1 VPSVGNFSEESRGK
15 GGESMI
21 WDRRYECMEREEV
34 EQLQLERLQ
43 STLNRVYRNV
53 TFYRKR
59 FDALKI
65 LPDEIQ
71 SAKDLSQ
78 FPLTV
83 KEDLRES
90 YPYGMFALPL
100 REVVRIHSSSGVT
113 GKPTVTGYTQND
125 LHHWSQLAAR
135 VLSAGGVTKDDVVQ
149 ITFKYGLFTGAFG
162 LHYGAELIGASVIPM
177 STGNTSKQVLIMQ
190 DYKTT
195 ALVGTPSY
203 ALRLARYMEGEG
215 IDPKSLSLRLGLF
228 GGEPCPE
235 SMCKEIAERLFINV
249 TDNYG
254 VSEVMG
260 PGVSA
265 ECESK
270 NGLHIYEDHFIP
282 EIIDPQTLQVLPPG
296 AEGELVL
303 TTLSKEAFP
312 LIRYRTRDITSLDYA
327 ACPCGRTLV
336 RMKKV
341 LGRSDDIII
350 IKGVNVFPS
359 QVEAILMEVEGVE
372 PRYQIIA
379 DRTGGVDTLEVKVEV
394 HEKVFSDEIK
404 NLQNIAGQIES
415 KFREVIGVSA
425 KIKLVA
431 PESLKFAE
439 GTSPKVIDRR
449 KK

>member
-1 VPSVGNFSEESRGK
+1 
-15 GGESMI
+15 MI
-21 WDRRYECMEREEV
+21 WDRRYECLEREEV

-53 TFYRKR
+53 SFYKKR
-59 FDALKI
+59 LDALKI

-71 SAKDLSQ
+71 SARDLAK
-78 FPLTV
+78 FPLTA

-113 GKPTVTGYTQND
+113 GKPTVTGYTRND
-125 LHHWSQLAAR
+125 LHHWSQLTAR

-195 ALVGTPSY
+195 ALVSTPSY
-203 ALRLARYMEGEG
+203 ALRVARYIEGQG
-215 IDPKSLSLRLGLF
+215 INPKSLSLKLGLF

-235 SMCKEIAERLFINV
+235 SMRKEIEERLFINV

-265 ECESK
+265 ECEAK

-282 EIIDPQTLQVLPPG
+282 EIIDPQTLQILPPG

-312 LIRYRTRDITSLDYA
+312 LIRYRTRDITSLDYSP
-327 ACPCGRTLV
+327 CPCGRTLV

-350 IKGVNVFPS
+350 IKGVKVFPS
-359 QVEAILMEVEGVE
+359 QVEAILLEVEGVE
-372 PRYQIIA
+372 PRYQMIV
-379 DRTGGVDTLEVKVEV
+379 DRTEGVDTLEMKVEV
-394 HEKVFSDEIK
+394 NEKVFSDEIK
-404 NLQNIAGQIES
+404 NLQNIAGQIER
-415 KFREVIGVSA
+415 KFRDIIGVSA

-431 PESLKFAE
+431 PESLQLTE
-439 GTSPKVIDRR
+439 GMFPKVVDRR

>member
-1 VPSVGNFSEESRGK
+1 
-15 GGESMI
+15 MI
-21 WDRRYECMEREEV
+21 WDRRNECLAREEI

-43 STLNRVYRNV
+43 SALNRVYRNV
-53 TFYRKR
+53 AFYKKR
-59 FDALKI
+59 FDRMKI
-65 LPDEIQ
+65 VPDEIQ
-71 SAKDLSQ
+71 STQDLAH
-78 FPLTV
+78 FPLTA

-113 GKPTVTGYTQND
+113 GKPTVTGYTKND
-125 LHHWSQLAAR
+125 LHHWSQLTAR
-135 VLSAGGVTKDDVVQ
+135 VLAAGGVTKDDVVQ

-177 STGNTSKQVLIMQ
+177 STGNTRKQAMIMQ

-195 ALVGTPSY
+195 ALVSTPSY
-203 ALRLARYMEGEG
+203 ALLLARFMEKEG
-215 IDPKSLSLRLGLF
+215 IDPKSLSLKLGLF
-228 GGEPCPE
+228 GGEPWSE
-235 SMCKEIAERLFINV
+235 SMRQEVQGRLFISA

-265 ECESK
+265 ECEHK
-270 NGLHIYEDHFIP
+270 DGLHLYEDHFIP
-282 EIIDPQTLQVLPPG
+282 EIIDPATLKTLPPG

-303 TTLSKEAFP
+303 TTLTKEAFP
-312 LIRYRTRDITSLDYA
+312 LVRFRTRDITSLNYA
-327 ACPCGRTLV
+327 PCPCGRTLV

-359 QVEAILMEVEGVE
+359 QVETILMEVEGVE
-372 PRYQIIA
+372 PRYQLIA
-379 DRTGGVDTLEVKVEV
+379 DRVEGVDTLELRVEMN
-394 HEKVFSDEIK
+394 EKFFSDEIK
-404 NLQNIAGQIES
+404 ILQNISAQVERRL
-415 KFREVIGVSA
+415 REIVGVSA
-425 KIKLVA
+425 KVKLVA
-431 PESLKFAE
+431 PESLQPVDGKAA
-439 GTSPKVIDRR
+439 KVIDRR

>member
-1 VPSVGNFSEESRGK
+1 
-15 GGESMI
+15 MI
-21 WDRRYECMEREEV
+21 WDRRYECLEREEI

-53 TFYRKR
+53 SFYKKR
-59 FDALKI
+59 FDSLHL

-71 SAKDLSQ
+71 CIKDLSQ
-78 FPLTV
+78 FPLTA

-113 GKPTVTGYTQND
+113 GKPTVTGYTRND
-125 LHHWSQLAAR
+125 LHHWSQLTAR
-135 VLSAGGVTKDDVVQ
+135 VLTAGGVTKDDVVQ
-149 ITFKYGLFTGAFG
+149 ITFKYGLYTGAFG
-162 LHYGAELIGASVIPM
+162 LHHGAELIGASVIPM
-177 STGNTSKQVLIMQ
+177 STGNTTKQVLIMQ

-203 ALRLARYMEGEG
+203 ALLLARHMETQG
-215 IDPKSLSLRLGLF
+215 INPKSFSLKLGLF

-235 SMCKEIAERLFINV
+235 SMRKEIEERLFINA

-265 ECESK
+265 ECECK

-312 LIRYRTRDITSLDYA
+312 LIRYRTRDITSLDYSP
-327 ACPCGRTLV
+327 CPCGRTLV

-341 LGRSDDIII
+341 LGRTDDIVI
-350 IKGVNVFPS
+350 IKGVKVFPS
-359 QVEAILMEVEGVE
+359 QVESILMEVEGVE
-372 PRYQIIA
+372 PRYQIIV
-379 DRTGGVDTLEVKVEV
+379 DRVEGMDTLEVKVEMN
-394 HEKVFSDEIK
+394 ERVFSDEIK
-404 NLQNIAGQIES
+404 NLQNTALQIER
-415 KFREVIGVSA
+415 KLRETVGVSA
-425 KIKLVA
+425 KVKLVA
-431 PESLKFAE
+431 PDSLQPLE
-439 GTSPKVIDRR
+439 GKALKVMDRR

>member
-1 VPSVGNFSEESRGK
+1 
-15 GGESMI
+15 MI
-21 WDRRYECMEREEV
+21 WDRRYECMVREEM

-53 TFYRKR
+53 SFYKKK
-59 FDALKI
+59 FDQLKI
-65 LPDEIQ
+65 LPEEIQ
-71 SAKDLSQ
+71 SARDLAQ
-78 FPLTV
+78 FPLTT

-113 GKPTVTGYTQND
+113 GKPTVAGYTRND
-125 LHHWSQLAAR
+125 LHHWSQLNAR

-177 STGNTSKQVLIMQ
+177 STGNTGKQVMIMQ

-195 ALVGTPSY
+195 ALIGTPSY
-203 ALRLARYMEGEG
+203 ALLLARHMETQG
-215 IDPKSLSLRLGLF
+215 IDPKSLSLKLGLF
-228 GGEPCPE
+228 GGEPCPDA
-235 SMCKEIAERLFINV
+235 MRREIEQRLFISA

-265 ECESK
+265 ECEQK
-270 NGLHIYEDHFIP
+270 NGLHLYEDHFIP
-282 EIIDPQTLQVLPPG
+282 EIIDPRTLQVLPPG

-303 TTLSKEAFP
+303 TTLTKEAFP
-312 LIRYRTRDITSLDYA
+312 LIRYRTRDMTSLDYA
-327 ACPCGRTLV
+327 PCPCGRTSL

-341 LGRSDDIII
+341 LGRSDDILI

-359 QVEAILMEVEGVE
+359 QVESILMEVEGVE
-372 PRYQIIA
+372 PHYQMIA
-379 DRTGGVDTLEVKVEV
+379 DRVEGIETLEVKVAV
-394 HEKVFSDEIK
+394 DEKVFSDEIK
-404 NLQNIAGQIES
+404 NMQNIAATIERR
-415 KFREVIGVSA
+415 FREIIGVSA

-431 PESLKFAE
+431 PENLPAKE
-439 GTSPKVIDRR
+439 GMQKVIDRR
-449 KK
+449 KGK

>member
-1 VPSVGNFSEESRGK
+1 
-15 GGESMI
+15 MI
-21 WDRRYECMEREEV
+21 WDRRYECMEREEIA
-34 EQLQLERLQ
+34 QLQLERLQ

-53 TFYRKR
+53 SFYKKR
-59 FDALKI
+59 FDLLKI
-65 LPDEIQ
+65 HPDEIQ
-71 SAKDLSQ
+71 SIKDLAG
-78 FPLTV
+78 FPLTA
-83 KEDLRES
+83 KEDLRQS
-90 YPYGMFALPL
+90 YPYGMFAIPL

-113 GKPTVTGYTQND
+113 GKPTVTGYTRND
-125 LHHWSQLAAR
+125 LQHWSQLTAR
-135 VLSAGGVTKDDVVQ
+135 VLTAGGVTKDDVVQ

-195 ALVGTPSY
+195 ALVSTPSY
-203 ALRLARYMEGEG
+203 ALRLARYMGAEG
-215 IDPKSLSLRLGLF
+215 IDPKNLSIKLGLF

-235 SMCKEIAERLFINV
+235 SMRKEIEDRLFISV

-260 PGVSA
+260 PGVAA
-265 ECESK
+265 ECEFK
-270 NGLHIYEDHFIP
+270 NGLHLYEDHFIP

-312 LIRYRTRDITSLDYA
+312 LVRYRTRDITSLDLSP
-327 ACPCGRTLV
+327 CSCGRTLV
-336 RMKKV
+336 RIKKV

-359 QVEAILMEVEGVE
+359 QVESILMEVEGVE

-379 DRTGGVDTLEVKVEV
+379 DRVEGVDTLEIKVEV
-394 HEKVFSDEIK
+394 NERFFSDEIK
-404 NLQNIAGQIES
+404 ILQGISAQIER
-415 KFREVIGVSA
+415 KIREIIGISA
-425 KIKLVA
+425 KVKLVA
-431 PESLKFAE
+431 PEILQPIE
-439 GTSPKVIDRR
+439 GKASKVIDRR
-449 KK
+449 KIKS

>member
-1 VPSVGNFSEESRGK
+1 
-15 GGESMI
+15 MI
-21 WDRRYECMEREEV
+21 WDRKTECMPREEI

-53 TFYRKR
+53 AFYKKR
-59 FDALKI
+59 FDRLKI
-65 LPDEIQ
+65 GPDEIQ
-71 SAKDLSQ
+71 SVQDLGQ
-78 FPLTV
+78 FPLTM

-113 GKPTVTGYTQND
+113 GKPTVTGYTRND
-125 LHHWSQLAAR
+125 LHHWSQLTAR
-135 VLSAGGVTKDDVVQ
+135 VLGAGGVTKDDVVQ

-177 STGNTSKQVLIMQ
+177 STGNTRKQALIMQ

-195 ALVGTPSY
+195 TLVSTPSY
-203 ALRLARYMEGEG
+203 AILLARYLEKEG
-215 IDPKSLSLRLGLF
+215 INPQSLSLKRGLF

-235 SMCKEIAERLFINV
+235 SMRKEIEERLLIQA

-265 ECESK
+265 ECEKK
-270 NGLHIYEDHFIP
+270 NGLHLYEDHFIP
-282 EIIDPQTLQVLPPG
+282 EIIDPQTLKVLPPG

-303 TTLSKEAFP
+303 TTLTKEAFP
-312 LIRYRTRDITSLDYA
+312 VVRYRTRDITSLEYSP
-327 ACPCGRTLV
+327 CPCGRTLV

-341 LGRSDDIII
+341 LGRSDDIIV
-350 IKGVNVFPS
+350 IKGVKVFPS
-359 QVEAILMEVEGVE
+359 QVESILLEVEGVE
-372 PRYQIIA
+372 PRFQILVEQVEGA
-379 DRTGGVDTLEVKVEV
+379 DTLELKVEV
-394 HEKVFSDEIK
+394 NERVFSDEIK
-404 NLQNIAGQIES
+404 NLQNISAQIER
-415 KFREVIGVSA
+415 KLREIVGISA
-425 KIKLVA
+425 KVKLVA
-431 PESLKFAE
+431 PESLQPTDGKLV
-439 GTSPKVIDRR
+439 KVIDRR

>member
-1 VPSVGNFSEESRGK
+1 
-15 GGESMI
+15 MI
-21 WDRRYECMEREEV
+21 WDRRYECMAREEM

-53 TFYRKR
+53 SYYKKR
-59 FDALKI
+59 FDLLKI

-71 SAKDLSQ
+71 SIQDLAH
-78 FPLTV
+78 FPLTS

-125 LHHWSQLAAR
+125 LQHWSQLNAR
-135 VLSAGGVTKDDVVQ
+135 VLTSGGVTKDDVVQ

-162 LHYGAELIGASVIPM
+162 LHHGAELIGASVIPM

-195 ALVGTPSY
+195 ALIGTPSY
-203 ALRLARYMEGEG
+203 ALLLARHMGSQG
-215 IDPKSLSLRLGLF
+215 IDPKSLSLKLGLF
-228 GGEPCPE
+228 GGEPWSE
-235 SMCKEIAERLFINV
+235 SMRREIEEQLFISA

-265 ECESK
+265 ECHLK
-270 NGLHIYEDHFIP
+270 NGLHLYEDHFIP
-282 EIIDPQTLQVLPPG
+282 EIIDPQTQQVLAPG

-303 TTLSKEAFP
+303 TTLTKEAFP
-312 LIRYRTRDITSLDYA
+312 LVRYRTRDITSLDYSP
-327 ACPCGRTLV
+327 CPCGRTLV

-341 LGRSDDIII
+341 LGRSDDILI

-359 QVEAILMEVEGVE
+359 QVESILMEVEGVE

-379 DRTGGVDTLEVKVEV
+379 DRVEEMDTLEVKVEV
-394 HEKVFSDEIK
+394 NERVFSDEIK
-404 NLQNIAGQIES
+404 NLQNISSKIERHL
-415 KFREVIGVSA
+415 REIVGVSA
-425 KIKLVA
+425 KVKLVA
-431 PESLKFAE
+431 PESL
-439 GTSPKVIDRR
+439 GPLGGRVPKVIDRR
-449 KK
+449 KR

>member
-1 VPSVGNFSEESRGK
+1 
-15 GGESMI
+15 MI
-21 WDRRYECMEREEV
+21 WDRRYECLEREEV

-53 TFYRKR
+53 SFYKKR

-71 SAKDLSQ
+71 SAKDLAK
-78 FPLTV
+78 FPLTA

-113 GKPTVTGYTQND
+113 GKPTVTGYTRND
-125 LHHWSQLAAR
+125 LHHWSQLTAR

-195 ALVGTPSY
+195 ALVSTPSY
-203 ALRLARYMEGEG
+203 ALRVARYIEGQG
-215 IDPKSLSLRLGLF
+215 INPKSLSLKLGHF

-235 SMCKEIAERLFINV
+235 SMRREIEERLFINV

-265 ECESK
+265 ECEAK

-282 EIIDPQTLQVLPPG
+282 EIIDPQTLQILPPG

-312 LIRYRTRDITSLDYA
+312 LIRYRTRDITSLDYSP
-327 ACPCGRTLV
+327 CPCGRTLA

-350 IKGVNVFPS
+350 IKGVKVFPS
-359 QVEAILMEVEGVE
+359 QVGAILMEVEGVE
-372 PRYQIIA
+372 PRYQMIA
-379 DRTGGVDTLEVKVEV
+379 DRTEGVDTLEVPRQRRAAALRRA
-394 HEKVFSDEIK
+394 SRPASGRRPTRRAGPQDGSPI
-404 NLQNIAGQIES
+404 LQEPAIVP
-415 KFREVIGVSA
+415 FH
-425 KIKLVA
+425 
-431 PESLKFAE
+431 P
-439 GTSPKVIDRR
+439 
-449 KK
+449 

>member
-1 VPSVGNFSEESRGK
+1 
-15 GGESMI
+15 MI
-21 WDRRYECMEREEV
+21 WDRRNECRSREEI

-53 TFYRKR
+53 AFYKKR
-59 FDALKI
+59 FDELKI

-71 SAKDLSQ
+71 SIQDLSR
-78 FPLTV
+78 FPLTA
-83 KEDLRES
+83 KETLRES

-113 GKPTVTGYTQND
+113 GKPTVTGYTKND

-135 VLSAGGVTKDDVVQ
+135 VLAAGGVTKDDVVQ

-162 LHYGAELIGASVIPM
+162 LHHGAEVIGASVIPM
-177 STGNTSKQVLIMQ
+177 STGNTRKQVLIMQ

-195 ALVGTPSY
+195 ALVSTPSY
-203 ALRLARYMEGEG
+203 ALLLARYMEKEG
-215 IDPKSLSLRLGLF
+215 IDPKSLSLKLGLF

-235 SMCKEIAERLFINV
+235 PMRREIEERLFISA

-265 ECESK
+265 ECEYK
-270 NGLHIYEDHFIP
+270 NGLHLYEDHFIP
-282 EIIDPQTLQVLPPG
+282 EILDPRTLKVLPPG
-296 AEGELVL
+296 EEGELVL
-303 TTLSKEAFP
+303 TTLTREAFP
-312 LIRYRTRDITSLDYA
+312 LVRYRTRDMTSLDYSP
-327 ACPCGRTLV
+327 CPCGRTVV

-341 LGRSDDIII
+341 LGRSDDMII
-350 IKGVNVFPS
+350 IKGVNIFPS
-359 QVEAILMEVEGVE
+359 QVESILMEMEGVE

-379 DRTGGVDTLEVKVEV
+379 DRVEEMDTLEIKVEV
-394 HEKVFSDEIK
+394 NERVFSDEIK
-404 NLQNIAGQIES
+404 NLQNIALRVER
-415 KFREVIGVSA
+415 KLREIVGVSA
-425 KIKLVA
+425 KVKLVA
-431 PESLKFAE
+431 PESLQPRN
-439 GTSPKVIDRR
+439 GRVQKVIDRR

>member
-1 VPSVGNFSEESRGK
+1 
-15 GGESMI
+15 MI
-21 WDRRYECMEREEV
+21 WDRKTECMPREEV

-53 TFYRKR
+53 AFYKKR
-59 FDALKI
+59 FDRLKI
-65 LPDEIQ
+65 GPDEIQ
-71 SAKDLSQ
+71 SVQDLAQ
-78 FPLTV
+78 FPLTM

-113 GKPTVTGYTQND
+113 GKPTVTGYTKND
-125 LHHWSQLAAR
+125 LHHWSQLTAR

-177 STGNTSKQVLIMQ
+177 STGNTRKQALIMQ

-195 ALVGTPSY
+195 ALVSTPSY
-203 ALRLARYMEGEG
+203 ALLLARYLEKEG
-215 IDPKSLSLRLGLF
+215 INPQSLSLKKGLF

-235 SMCKEIAERLFINV
+235 SMRKEIEERLLIQV

-260 PGVSA
+260 PGISA
-265 ECESK
+265 ECENK
-270 NGLHIYEDHFIP
+270 NGLHLYEDHFIP
-282 EIIDPQTLQVLPPG
+282 EIIDPQTLKVLPPG

-303 TTLSKEAFP
+303 TTLTKEAFP
-312 LIRYRTRDITSLDYA
+312 MVRYRTRDMTSLDYSP
-327 ACPCGRTLV
+327 CPCGRTLV

-341 LGRSDDIII
+341 LGRSDDIIV
-350 IKGVNVFPS
+350 IKGVKVFPS
-359 QVEAILMEVEGVE
+359 QVESILLEVEGVE
-372 PRYQIIA
+372 PRFQILVEQVEGA
-379 DRTGGVDTLEVKVEV
+379 DTLELKVEV
-394 HEKVFSDEIK
+394 NEKVFSDEIK
-404 NLQNIAGQIES
+404 NLQNISAQIER
-415 KFREVIGVSA
+415 KLREVVGVSA
-425 KIKLVA
+425 KVKLVA
-431 PESLKFAE
+431 PESLQPANGKLV
-439 GTSPKVIDRR
+439 KVIDRR